1 MATHL
6 VLKCVHWGAPDLEFS
21 PSELVLV
28 CLSGGGVMPEAVTQL
43 VINGRFLQRPV
54 TGVERFAV
62 ETLTALDQLLS
73 VGALPGLSVELVV
86 PKGTQPRIHFQHIP
100 IKQVGGRQ
108 GHAWEQVD
116 LPMYCGARRL
126 VNLCNTAPI
135 FKNNQIVVIHDAA
148 VFSVPQAFSAG
159 FRIAYKI
166 IHVGLALIGARILTV
181 SEFSRQDLVK
191 HLPLGVDRI
200 GVLPESAEHVLRHQ
214 PDSAILA
221 RQDLGARPYV
231 LAVSSMA
238 AHKNFSLVLEALA
251 LMDAPPFDVAI
262 AGGGNAKVFGEGGRI
277 ASDRIKWLGYVSDSE
292 LRALYEG
299 AMCFV
304 FPSIYEGFGIPP
316 LEAMQCGC
324 PVLAANAA
332 SIPEVCGDA
341 ALYFDPRDAA
351 QLAHLLRLV
360 ADDHALR
367 QSLRTKGL
375 ARAKEFTWQKVAQA
389 LVKKG
394 GLLEY
399 SA

>member
-1 MATHL
+1 
-6 VLKCVHWGAPDLEFS
+6 
-21 PSELVLV
+21 
-28 CLSGGGVMPEAVTQL
+28 MPEAVTQL

-73 VGALPGLSVELVV
+73 VGALPALSVELVV
-86 PKGTQPRIHFQHIP
+86 PKGTEPRVHFQNIP
-100 IKQVGGRQ
+100 IKQVGRRQ
-108 GHAWEQVD
+108 GHFWEQID
-116 LPMYCGARRL
+116 LPIYCGARRL

-135 FKNNQIVVIHDAA
+135 FKKNQIVVIHDAA

-159 FRIAYKI
+159 FRLAYKI
-166 IHVGLALIGARILTV
+166 IHMGLALVGARILTV
-181 SEFSRQDLVK
+181 SEFSRQDLAN
-191 HLPLGVDRI
+191 HLPMVADRI
-200 GVLPESAEHVLRHQ
+200 SVLPESAEHLLRHQ
-214 PDSAILA
+214 PDPAILA
-221 RQDLGARPYV
+221 RENLGSRPYV

-238 AHKNFSLVLEALA
+238 AHKNFSLVLEALT
-251 LMDAPPFDVAI
+251 LLDAPPFDVAI
-262 AGGGNAKVFGEGGRI
+262 AGGGNAKVFGEGGKV

-341 ALYFDPRDAA
+341 AMYFDPRDAA
-351 QLAHLLRLV
+351 QLAQLLLSV

-367 QSLRTKGL
+367 ETLRQKGL
-375 ARAKEFTWQKVAQA
+375 ARAKEFTWKQVAQA
-389 LVKKG
+389 LVKQG
-394 GLLEY
+394 RLLEGT
-399 SA
+399 AR